1 MSLLSDLLGWAC
13 VAAGT
18 VSAAQ
23 RLVLLI
29 GGRVRRPSARR
40 EAWHWFRLSLLIIA
54 IGIFGLDRGWNDTA
68 RWLVTI
74 AACVILI
81 LDRGL
86 WLRYKMRRRSADQAA
101 KRP

>member
-1 MSLLSDLLGWAC
+1 MSLLSDLLGSAC

-18 VSAAQ
+18 LSAVQ

-29 GGRVRRPSARR
+29 GGRARGPSARR
-40 EAWHWFRLSLLIIA
+40 EAWQWFRLSLIFIA
-54 IGIFGLDRGWNDTA
+54 IGIFGLDRGWDDTA

-74 AACVILI
+74 AAGAILI

-86 WLRYKMRRRSADQAA
+86 WLRDKMRR
-101 KRP
+101 